1 MPAADHHGLG
11 RFNDAQDFSGKRL
24 AEFAQVAAAER
35 AQLIQAML
43 AALAP
48 HVPALAVADLII
60 NPSDAEAPESVEAIL
75 AGVLA

>member
-1 MPAADHHGLG
+1 M
-11 RFNDAQDFSGKRL
+11 
-24 AEFAQVAAAER
+24 AAAER